1 MLAVMMFVIV
11 LQSLHLGATQLSK
24 TVPLVFRNCSNIF
37 IPGKDEKYALC
48 NITTGDTPCALLEEL
63 HKAKEF
69 RIYGFTVVPIA
80 LSSLAMILNIT
91 YLAIQLKI
99 YRKEEESTRKR
110 YLFLISR
117 SLSTVMALILL
128 YVVNICWKANGFA
141 YNSAMIF
148 LLLGGLNFLS
158 ITGTYI
164 ALTILLYTAIVHPFF
179 YQSNTTIKH
188 CYIIIAFIWLISTLA
203 SSAVGLWG
211 ATLFYPESAPV
222 RCTFRGCQKPL
233 AILIVS
239 GLSLSYATVLGLYA
253 VLIIRLHM
261 KLRSSREVIVGNVQC
276 ESNMERQLIHIRAMN
291 RLGMNMVT
299 FAVGSIPILIV
310 CIVALVNLR
319 SLSSLG
325 EGEKSPCKTY
335 LNSRLFVEVE
345 LLASS
350 AGVVWLLAM
359 ILDPIIN
366 TVADQKIM
374 AMLYDWVRTH
384 IRIIAILSNNYE
396 VDQTEIRGEYGKGY
410 GRRQE

>member
-1 MLAVMMFVIV
+1 ML
-11 LQSLHLGATQLSK
+11 LHLGATQLNK
-24 TVPLVFRNCSNIF
+24 IVPPVFRNCSNIF

-48 NITTGDTPCALLEEL
+48 NITTGDSPCALLEEL

-80 LSSLAMILNIT
+80 LSALAMILNIT

-141 YNSAMIF
+141 YDSTMIF
-148 LLLGGLNFLS
+148 LLLGGLNFVS
-158 ITGTYI
+158 ITGSSSSHCSNRPLKTSRIPLIRSTYI

-188 CYIIIAFIWLISTLA
+188 CYILIAFIWLISTLA
-203 SSAVGLWG
+203 SIAVGLWG

-222 RCTFRGCQKPL
+222 RCTFRGCQKLL
-233 AILIVS
+233 AILIVI

-253 VLIIRLHM
+253 VLIIRLHI
-261 KLRSSREVIVGNVQC
+261 KLRSSKEIIVGNVQC
-276 ESNMERQLIHIRAMN
+276 ESSMERQLIHIRAMN
-291 RLGMNMVT
+291 RLGMNMLT

-350 AGVVWLLAM
+350 AAVVW
-359 ILDPIIN
+359 
-366 TVADQKIM
+366 
-374 AMLYDWVRTH
+374 
-384 IRIIAILSNNYE
+384 
-396 VDQTEIRGEYGKGY
+396 
-410 GRRQE
+410 

>member
-1 MLAVMMFVIV
+1 MESWTSTSV
-11 LQSLHLGATQLSK
+11 LHPLQLLGGSQLLNK
-24 TVPLVFRNCSNIF
+24 TVPSVFRNCSDVF

-48 NITTGDTPCALLEEL
+48 SITSGDTPCALLKEL

-80 LSSLAMILNIT
+80 LSTLAMILNIT

-117 SLSTVMALILL
+117 SLSTVMALLLL
-128 YVVNICWKANGFA
+128 YVVNICWKSNGFA
-141 YNSAMIF
+141 YDSTMIF
-148 LLLGGLNFLS
+148 LFLGGLNFLS

-164 ALTILLYTAIVHPFF
+164 ALTVLLYTAIVHPFF
-179 YQSNTTIKH
+179 YQSSTTIRH
-188 CYIIIAFIWLISTLA
+188 CYIFIASIWLFSTLA
-203 SSAVGLWG
+203 SIAVGLWG

-222 RCTFRGCQKPL
+222 RCTFQGCQKPL
-233 AILIVS
+233 AILIVF

-253 VLIIRLHM
+253 VLIIRLHL
-261 KLRSSREVIVGNVQC
+261 KLHSSRVVLVENVQ
-276 ESNMERQLIHIRAMN
+276 SDSSIERQLIHIRAMN
-291 RLGMNMVT
+291 RLGMNMAT
-299 FAVGSIPILIV
+299 FAIGSIPILIV
-310 CIVALVNLR
+310 CIVALMNLR
-319 SLSSLG
+319 SLSTLG

-345 LLASS
+345 VLAST
-350 AGVVWLLAM
+350 AAIVWLMAM

-374 AMLYDWVRTH
+374 AMLHDWWRYFRRNVKSIEWIHT
-384 IRIIAILSNNYE
+384 ISATVKDTGVVGSN
-396 VDQTEIRGEYGKGY
+396 
-410 GRRQE
+410 